1 MLKHIV
7 PSQLRLGMYIHALDG
22 SWLSHGFWK
31 SSFKLKTTADLQRL
45 QASGIAGLWI
55 DLARGLDVQP
65 AAAPAQPIATPAAPP
80 APSPCNAR
88 FPLPPLRYSAAE
100 VAGTARKMRSV

>member
-31 SSFKLKTTADLQRL
+31 SSFRLKTTADLQRL

-65 AAAPAQPIATPAAPP
+65 AAIAGAIFIAVSTIGEFHGTIAPTTPIGSFT
-80 APSPCNAR
+80 
-88 FPLPPLRYSAAE
+88 
-100 VAGTARKMRSV
+100 V